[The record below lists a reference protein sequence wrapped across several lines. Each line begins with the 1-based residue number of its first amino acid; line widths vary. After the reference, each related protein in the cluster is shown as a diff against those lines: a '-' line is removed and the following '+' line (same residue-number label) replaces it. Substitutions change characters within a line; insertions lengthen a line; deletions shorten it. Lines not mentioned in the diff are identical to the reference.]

1 VRVALGAARA
11 NILSMVV
18 GRGMRLAGIGVVV
31 GLLGAF
37 GAARVLSQLLFGVV
51 PSDPATYAMVAAAL
65 ASVALLACLIPAC
78 RATRVDP
85 IIALRYE

>member
-37 GAARVLSQLLFGVV
+37 GAARVLSQLLFGVA

-65 ASVALLACLIPAC
+65 ASVALLACLIPAR